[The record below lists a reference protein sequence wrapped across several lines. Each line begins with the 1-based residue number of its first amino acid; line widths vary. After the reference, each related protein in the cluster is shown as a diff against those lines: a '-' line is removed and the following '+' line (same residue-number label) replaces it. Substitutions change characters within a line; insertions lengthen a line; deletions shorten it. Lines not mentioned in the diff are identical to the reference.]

1 MEANSSERHPAPASV
16 GAAVAICVEFLQRY
30 RDCIALLANDTDG
43 TIIGESASTHVTRV
57 AVVALRHIWPDILN
71 TPLPDEEAAANA
83 GGLGRAAGWVRRQ
96 FVRPPEEPEEERDY
110 RRFLGMDR
118 DALTAIVSR
127 YFDEHRD
134 ELQKLERFA
143 ESQKIRRPDIVW
155 LSENFQLPWMG
166 SFEGLARAS
175 VRVAWIGSRNL
186 ENPHGYGDAA
196 AGDIKFDTHIT
207 PFPFV
212 LTLLGLLEEPTYLI
226 NAHMYFPWNFDLERY
241 AVTCMLCIAFFEAA
255 KKVRGP
261 QAGKLCVL
269 QYDAIK
275 PISEVA
281 GNGNAA
287 EHFYKRLATTV
298 DAIVYN
304 SNVPSYHTFLEGAL
318 GRSIPA
324 AHLYRTQPISPE
336 RLKAKQHRRP
346 YVPHKELHV
355 GCVTVQLADFGEPS
369 RDPLAIY
376 MKRFIGA
383 PGVRFHYYCEP
394 ERESILRLK
403 REAPRE
409 FLDNIEFHP
418 IIRAPGSLVAELE
431 QYHLGVTMFD
441 HALFARAIA
450 ASGNRFYGDALA
462 AYVDSTIATS
472 WLVYASAGLPI
483 ATNRWCRGLN
493 TFVPESCIF
502 RLTLSELPNLASRVF
517 QSDFASIMDEAE
529 KNRSRLAN
537 LDIGDFVSKI
547 LGREQGAVR
556 RE

>member
-1 MEANSSERHPAPASV
+1 MEANKTERNPAPATV
-16 GAAVAICVEFLQRY
+16 GAAVAICVEFLERY
-30 RDCIALLANDTDG
+30 RDCINLLAHDTDR
-43 TIIGESASTHVTRV
+43 TVIGESASAHVMRL
-57 AVVALRHIWPDILN
+57 AVVALRHIWPEILT
-71 TPLPDEEAAANA
+71 TPLAGEEVAANA
-83 GGLGRAAGWVRRQ
+83 SGLSRAAHWVKRQ
-96 FVRPPEEPEEERDY
+96 FIRPPEEPEEERDY

-118 DALTAIVSR
+118 DALTMVVSQ
-127 YFDEHRD
+127 YFGKRPE
-134 ELQKLERFA
+134 ELSKLEGFA
-143 ESQKIRRPDIVW
+143 ESQKIKRPDIVW

-196 AGDIKFDTHIT
+196 AGDIDFDTHIT

-212 LTLLGLLEEPTYLI
+212 LSLLGLLDEPTYLI

-275 PISEVA
+275 PVSEVV

-304 SNVPSYHTFLEGAL
+304 SNVPSYHEFLEGAL
-318 GRSIPA
+318 GRRIPA
-324 AHLYRTQPISPE
+324 AHLYRSQPIRPE
-336 RLKAKQHRRP
+336 SLKTKQIRRP
-346 YVPHKELHV
+346 YIPHRELHV

-376 MKRFIGA
+376 MKRFVGA

-403 REAPRE
+403 REAPKE

-418 IIRAPGSLVAELE
+418 IIRDPKSLVSELE

-462 AYVDSTIATS
+462 AYIDSTIATS

-502 RLTLSELPNLASRVF
+502 RLTLSELPHLASRVF
-517 QSDFASIMDEAE
+517 QSDLVSIMDEAE
-529 KNRSRLAN
+529 RNRAQLVNA
-537 LDIGDFVSKI
+537 DIASFAERVLSKPPT
-547 LGREQGAVR
+547 A
-556 RE
+556 

>member
-1 MEANSSERHPAPASV
+1 MEASSTERIPTPAST
-16 GAAVAICVEFLQRY
+16 GAAVAICVEFLERY
-30 RDCIALLANDTDG
+30 RDCIALLANDTER
-43 TIIGESASTHVTRV
+43 TLIGESAAAHVTRL
-57 AVVALRHIWPDILN
+57 AVVALRHIWPEILT
-71 TPLPDEEAAANA
+71 TPLAQEEAAANA
-83 GGLGRAAGWVRRQ
+83 GGLSRAAGWVRRQ
-96 FVRPPEEPEEERDY
+96 FILPAEEPEEERDY

-118 DALTAIVSR
+118 EALTVVVSQ
-127 YFDEHRD
+127 YFSERPE
-134 ELQKLERFA
+134 ELLKLESFA
-143 ESQKIRRPDIVW
+143 KSQKIKRPDIVW

-166 SFEGLARAS
+166 SFEGLAQAS

-196 AGDIKFDTHIT
+196 AGDIDFDTHIT

-212 LTLLGLLEEPTYLI
+212 LSLLGLLEEPTYLI

-275 PISEVA
+275 PVSEVA

-304 SNVPSYHTFLEGAL
+304 SNVPSYHEFLEGAL
-318 GRSIPA
+318 GRTIPA
-324 AHLYRTQPISPE
+324 AHLYRSQPIRPE
-336 RLKAKQHRRP
+336 SLKTTQKRRP
-346 YVPHKELHV
+346 YIPHKELHV

-376 MKRFIGA
+376 MKRFIAA

-403 REAPRE
+403 REAPKE

-418 IIRAPGSLVAELE
+418 IIRDPKSLVSELE

-493 TFVPESCIF
+493 TFVPEACIF

-517 QSDFASIMDEAE
+517 HSDFISIMAEAE
-529 KNRSRLAN
+529 ANRVKLATPD
-537 LDIGDFVSKI
+537 LSGFVGKI
-547 LGREQGAVR
+547 LGKS
-556 RE
+556 